1 MHHAVLPYI
10 TPAGRLQS
18 PTPVADLIR
27 RARKAPRRTAHLE
40 ALADIKDEIEI
51 RDWWIAVHQSGG
63 ATDRCLELDMECIEL
78 TAELELA
85 ADCHLGRKLD
95 RVGTEV

>member
-1 MHHAVLPYI
+1 MYALLPYI

-18 PTPVADLIR
+18 PSPVDALIR
-27 RARKAPRRTAHLE
+27 GARKARRRAAHLD

-51 RDWWIAVHQSGG
+51 REWWIAVHESGG
-63 ATDRCLELDMECIEL
+63 AIDRCMELEMECIEL

-85 ADCHLGRKLD
+85 ADYHLGRKLD